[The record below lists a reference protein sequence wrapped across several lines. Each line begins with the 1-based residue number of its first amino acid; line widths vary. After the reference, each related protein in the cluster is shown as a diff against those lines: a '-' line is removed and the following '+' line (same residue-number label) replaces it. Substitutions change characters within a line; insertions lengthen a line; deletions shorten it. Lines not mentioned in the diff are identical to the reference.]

1 MENNNIQQYSAR
13 HWFWILINSVLVVAI
28 LIGLVLSASLIRQS
42 NAVVPSRTITVSAD
56 GKAHIAPDIA
66 TLVFSVVSQ
75 NTTAEAAQ
83 KANTDKIN
91 LAIEYLKK
99 QGVEAKDI
107 QTSNYQLYPRYK
119 YNSVTSE
126 QTIIGY
132 ELTQTVTVKVRA
144 LDKAGE
150 IVGGLASAGVN
161 QISSFDYSVENS
173 EALRDEA
180 RAEAF
185 NLAFAKAKAMADQ
198 VGVRIARV
206 VTFYETT
213 GGGYPMPYYYA
224 RTEAAMDG
232 KGGMNAPSLEPG
244 QEEVV
249 VNVSVTYEIR

>member
-42 NAVVPSRTITVSAD
+42 NAVVPSRTITVTAD

-66 TLVFSVVSQ
+66 TLVFAVVSQ
-75 NTTAEAAQ
+75 GTSAEAVQ
-83 KANTDKIN
+83 KENTDKIN
-91 LAIEYLKK
+91 LAIDYLKK

-107 QTSNYQLYPRYK
+107 QTSNYNLYPRYK
-119 YNSVTSE
+119 YNQTTSE

-132 ELTQTVTVKVRA
+132 ELNQTVTVKVRNLENA
-144 LDKAGE
+144 SVL
-150 IVGGLASAGVN
+150 VGGLASAGVN
-161 QISSFDYSVENS
+161 QISSFNYGIEDP
-173 EALRDEA
+173 EAPRNEA

-206 VTFYETT
+206 VTFYESV
-213 GGGYPMPYYYA
+213 GGGYPMPYYYERA
-224 RTEAAMDG
+224 VTADS

-244 QEEVV
+244 EEEVV

>member
-1 MENNNIQQYSAR
+1 MENIKTYSAR
-13 HWFWILINSVLVVAI
+13 HWFWILVNSVLVVAI
-28 LIGLVLSASLIRQS
+28 LVGLVLSASIIRQS
-42 NAVVPSRTITVSAD
+42 NAVIPSRTITVSAE
-56 GKAHIAPDIA
+56 GKAHVAPDIA

-75 NTTAEAAQ
+75 GVNAESVQKENTS
-83 KANTDKIN
+83 KIN

-107 QTSNYQLYPRYK
+107 QTSNYNLYPRYK
-119 YNSVTSE
+119 YNQTTSE

-132 ELTQTVTVKVRA
+132 ELNQTVTVKVRDLEGAGA
-144 LDKAGE
+144 L
-150 IVGGLASAGVN
+150 VGGLASAGVN
-161 QISSFDYSVENS
+161 QISSFDYSIEDP
-173 EALRDEA
+173 EALYNQA

-185 NLAFAKAKAMADQ
+185 NQAFIKARAMADQ

-206 VTFYETT
+206 VTFYESV

-224 RTEAAMDG
+224 RAEAAMDG

-244 QEEVV
+244 QEEVS